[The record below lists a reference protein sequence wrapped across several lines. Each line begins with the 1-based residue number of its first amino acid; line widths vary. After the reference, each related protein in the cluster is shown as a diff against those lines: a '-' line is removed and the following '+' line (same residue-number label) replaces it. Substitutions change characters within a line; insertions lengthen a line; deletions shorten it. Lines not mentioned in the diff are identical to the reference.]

1 MTDVTRSY
9 LLMNIVEDNDKESWG
24 YGEKVKTE
32 EDFLER
38 YKALTVGIKSLPYV
52 CGYCYTQLSDVQQ
65 EKNGFLTEER
75 RFKVNPEKIRAINDL
90 PEGVFWN
97 KKGH

>member
-1 MTDVTRSY
+1 MRKGLVIKGEPVLISEY
-9 LLMNIVEDNDKESWG
+9 GGIAFEDNDKESWG

-52 CGYCYTQLSDVQQ
+52 CGYCYTQLSDSTAR
-65 EKNGFLTEER
+65 EKRFLTEER
-75 RFKVNPEKIRAINDL
+75 RHLR
-90 PEGVFWN
+90 
-97 KKGH
+97 